1 MEFKFEGRAK
11 IVSQVLM
18 GIGVIALIAGFFTDG
33 SDHHQRWWAN
43 LLVNG
48 FFWFSLSLAAL
59 FFYAL
64 NYAVEAAW
72 SAVIKRV
79 FEAMWHFLPIG
90 AGVIVVVLVAG
101 NFFHAHHLYHWMD
114 HTLYHEFMVVGGE
127 ETSYVDVMEEGAVT
141 NPNYDKIIAH
151 KGAYFANWFF
161 WLRTLMYIGTFMVFS
176 YLFRKWSLLEDES
189 PDLNLHYKQ
198 FRRSAVFLVLFAVF
212 SSMLS
217 WDWIMSI
224 DVHWFSTLFGWYLFS
239 GMWVGFMIFL
249 NLALIWLRS
258 KGYYQEVT
266 ESHMHDISKWMF
278 AISMLWS
285 YLWVSQ
291 FLLIWYANIPE
302 EVTYYTQRFFSDY
315 QIPFM
320 LTFLVNFAVPFYS
333 LLPRDTKRNPN
344 FIVPVG
350 LLIFVGHFADVY
362 LLVIPGT
369 MFDHNE
375 FGIFEVG
382 LFLGFLGL
390 YTNRTLSALSKA
402 PLIALNHPML
412 QESKDLHY

>member
-18 GIGVIALIAGFFTDG
+18 SIGVIALVAGFLTDG
-33 SDHHQRWWAN
+33 SEHHQRWWAN

-48 FFWFSLSLAAL
+48 FFWFSISLAAL

-114 HTLYHEFMVVGGE
+114 HTLYHEFMVVDGE
-127 ETSYVDVMEEGAVT
+127 GTAYVDVMEEGAVA

-151 KGAYFANWFF
+151 KGAYFTGWFY
-161 WLRTLMYIGTFMVFS
+161 WLRTLIYIGTFMLFAH
-176 YLFRKWSLLEDES
+176 LFRKWSLLEDES

-320 LTFLVNFAVPFYS
+320 VTFLVNFAVPFYS

-375 FGIFEVG
+375 FGIFEIG

-390 YTNRTLSALSKA
+390 YLNRTLSSLSKA
-402 PLIALNHPML
+402 PLIPLNHPML

>member
-18 GIGVIALIAGFFTDG
+18 GIGIIALIAGFLTDG

-127 ETSYVDVMEEGAVT
+127 ETSYVDVMEEGAVA

-390 YTNRTLSALSKA
+390 YINRTLSALSKA